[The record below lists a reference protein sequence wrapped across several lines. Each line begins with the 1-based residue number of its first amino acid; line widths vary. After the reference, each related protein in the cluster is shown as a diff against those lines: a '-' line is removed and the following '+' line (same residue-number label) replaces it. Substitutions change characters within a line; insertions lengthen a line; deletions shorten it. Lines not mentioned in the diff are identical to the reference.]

1 MKKKA
6 DIVIYGN
13 LLATKSIGG
22 GCKIYLHDNVNTLQE
37 FFDINGACVIH
48 GDLQVES
55 FSAGDLCVVVCGWA
69 AAKGGGDGTL

>member
-13 LLATKSIGG
+13 LLATKSIEGG
-22 GCKIYLHDNVNTLQE
+22 DKIYLHNNVNTLKE

-55 FSAGDLCVVVCGWA
+55 FNAGDLCVVVCGYA
-69 AAKGGGDGTL
+69 AAKGGQHEL

>member
-1 MKKKA
+1 MEKKKA

-22 GCKIYLHDNVNTLQE
+22 GNLYLQNDVNTLTE
-37 FFDINGACVIH
+37 FFDINGACAIH

-55 FSAGDLCVVVCGWA
+55 FSAGDLCVVVCGYA
-69 AAKGGGDGTL
+69 AAKGGQHEL

>member
-22 GCKIYLHDNVNTLQE
+22 GGVKYIYT
-37 FFDINGACVIH
+37 IM
-48 GDLQVES
+48 
-55 FSAGDLCVVVCGWA
+55 
-69 AAKGGGDGTL
+69 

>member
-22 GCKIYLHDNVNTLQE
+22 GVKYIYT
-37 FFDINGACVIH
+37 IM
-48 GDLQVES
+48 
-55 FSAGDLCVVVCGWA
+55 
-69 AAKGGGDGTL
+69 